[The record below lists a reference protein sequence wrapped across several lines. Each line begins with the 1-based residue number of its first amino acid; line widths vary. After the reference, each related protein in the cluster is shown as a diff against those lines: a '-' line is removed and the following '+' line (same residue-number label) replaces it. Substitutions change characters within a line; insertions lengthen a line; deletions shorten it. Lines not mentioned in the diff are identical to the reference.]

1 MDNTSPTR
9 QSELFMLRLWP
20 KEQGDGAIAWR
31 GRIQHALTGRTAYFQ
46 GCLRWRRFW
55 TTSSR
60 NRLLSGGL
68 RERYKS

>member
-20 KEQGDGAIAWR
+20 EEQGDGAIAWR

-46 GCLRWRRFW
+46 GWPALATVLDNFLSEPAPKRRAQ
-55 TTSSR
+55 
-60 NRLLSGGL
+60 G
-68 RERYKS
+68 EI